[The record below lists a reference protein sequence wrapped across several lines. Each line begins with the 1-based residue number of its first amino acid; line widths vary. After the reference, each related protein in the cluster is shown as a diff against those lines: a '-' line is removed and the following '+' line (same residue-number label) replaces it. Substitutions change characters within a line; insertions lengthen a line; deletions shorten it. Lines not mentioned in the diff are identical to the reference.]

1 MACRTA
7 RTWRK
12 RMAQRCSINTQH
24 NFFFTWCHLEFK
36 VWVVMKLVPYDGV
49 LVKEYVG
56 EILKNFVKFQVV
68 PSSMKVFTTNLN
80 GPLSPI
86 CVAAGRGMTR
96 PQQRWHR
103 LAWEKVA
110 IVYICTEALI
120 CESAVGVPWL
130 SSLAHHP
137 THPLQW
143 ASYTRSSSFTNYSS
157 RYRMSRGGGYSAW
170 KLMGVCRWPLKIGPK
185 KIEEFGAKKI
195 DFCKNW

>member
-24 NFFFTWCHLEFK
+24 HFFFTWCHLEFK

-68 PSSMKVFTTNLN
+68 PSSMKVFTTKLN

-96 PQQRWHR
+96 PQQRWHW
-103 LAWEKVA
+103 LAWEKVP
-110 IVYICTEALI
+110 IVTFIRVAQHTYII
-120 CESAVGVPWL
+120 SFSATTFHCISFEVSCGL
-130 SSLAHHP
+130 SEVSNR
-137 THPLQW
+137 Q
-143 ASYTRSSSFTNYSS
+143 S
-157 RYRMSRGGGYSAW
+157 RIAELPRLW
-170 KLMGVCRWPLKIGPK
+170 
-185 KIEEFGAKKI
+185 
-195 DFCKNW
+195 